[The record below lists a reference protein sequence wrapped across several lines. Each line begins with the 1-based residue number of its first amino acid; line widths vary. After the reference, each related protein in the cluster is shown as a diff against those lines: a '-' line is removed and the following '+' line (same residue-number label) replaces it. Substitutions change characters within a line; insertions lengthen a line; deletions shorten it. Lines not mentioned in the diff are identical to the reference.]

1 MFMTNSSSIFPRV
14 AYVKIVPML
23 ILASSSPR
31 RQFLLNF
38 LGISFQVIPAEVD
51 ESIQDEENPKDYVLR
66 LAHQKSLSIE
76 PPPSSRSV
84 VIAADTAVVDGNQI
98 LGKPASPQEARNMLQ
113 KLRGRSHYV
122 YSGLSVRDTAND
134 NVQTDLCVTE
144 VQMRAYHDSEID
156 NYVASGDPLDKAGAY
171 AIQNYNFNP
180 VQKITGC
187 YTNVVGLPLCHLIEL
202 LGNMGVNTPDEITR
216 GCRTPH
222 GYNCHLADKIQEFS

>member
-1 MFMTNSSSIFPRV
+1 MFSTNSSSLILRT

-23 ILASSSPR
+23 VLASSSPR

-38 LGISFQVIPAEVD
+38 LGISFQVISAEVD
-51 ESIQDEENPKDYVLR
+51 ERIQGDENPKDYVLR
-66 LAHQKSLSIE
+66 LAYQKSLSIE
-76 PPPSSRSV
+76 PPPSKRSI

-98 LGKPASPQEARNMLQ
+98 LGKPASPHEARIMLQ

-122 YSGLSVRDTAND
+122 YSGLAVRDTTND
-134 NVQTDLCVTE
+134 NMLTDLCITE
-144 VQMRAYHDSEID
+144 VQMRAYNDSEIE
-156 NYVASGDPLDKAGAY
+156 NYVASGDPLDKAGAH

-202 LGNMGVNTPDEITR
+202 LGKLGVNTPDEITR
-216 GCRTPH
+216 GCRTPY
-222 GYNCHLADKIQEFS
+222 GYDCCLTDKIQEFS

>member
-1 MFMTNSSSIFPRV
+1 MTNSSSIFPRV

-76 PPPSSRSV
+76 PPPSNRAV

-98 LGKPASPQEARNMLQ
+98 LGKPASPQEAKIMLQ

-122 YSGLSVRDTAND
+122 YSGLSVRDSANH
-134 NVQTDLCVTE
+134 NVLTDLCITE
-144 VQMRAYHDSEID
+144 VQMRAYNDSEID
-156 NYVASGDPLDKAGAY
+156 DYIASGDPLDKAGAY

-187 YTNVVGLPLCHLIEL
+187 YTNVVGLPLCHLIEV
-202 LGNMGVNTPDEITR
+202 LGNLEVNSPEEITR
-216 GCRTPH
+216 GCRT
-222 GYNCHLADKIQEFS
+222 GNSYNCQLADKVQEYR

>member
-1 MFMTNSSSIFPRV
+1 
-14 AYVKIVPML
+14 ML

-38 LGISFQVIPAEVD
+38 LGIRFQVIPADVD
-51 ESIQDEENPKDYVLR
+51 ERIRGMENPKDYVLR

-76 PPPSSRSV
+76 PPPSNRSV
-84 VIAADTAVVDGNQI
+84 VIAADTAVVDGDQI
-98 LGKPASPQEARNMLQ
+98 LGKPASPQEARMMLQ

-134 NVQTDLCVTE
+134 NVLTDLCVTE
-144 VQMRAYHDSEID
+144 VQMRAYNDSEID
-156 NYVASGDPLDKAGAY
+156 DYVATGDPLDKAGAY

-187 YTNVVGLPLCHLIEL
+187 YTNVVGLPLCHLVEV
-202 LGNMGVNTPDEITR
+202 LGNLEINTPDEITR
-216 GCRTPH
+216 GCRTH
-222 GYNCHLADKIQEFS
+222 NSYNCRLAEIVQEYS

>member
-1 MFMTNSSSIFPRV
+1 
-14 AYVKIVPML
+14 ML

-38 LGISFQVIPAEVD
+38 LGIRFQVIPAEVD
-51 ESIQDEENPKDYVLR
+51 ERIQGMENPKDYVLR

-76 PPPSSRSV
+76 PPPSNRSV

-98 LGKPASPQEARNMLQ
+98 LGKPASPQEARMMLQ

-134 NVQTDLCVTE
+134 NVLTDLCVTE

-156 NYVASGDPLDKAGAY
+156 RYVASGDPLDKAGAY
-171 AIQNYNFNP
+171 AIQNYKFNP
-180 VQKITGC
+180 VQTITGC
-187 YTNVVGLPLCHLIEL
+187 YTNVVGLPLCHLVEV
-202 LGNMGVNTPDEITR
+202 LGNLEINTPDEITR
-216 GCRTPH
+216 GCRTPN
-222 GYNCHLADKIQEFS
+222 GYNCRLAKIIQENSWSLGHKSSSGKY

>member
-1 MFMTNSSSIFPRV
+1 MLRTNSSSIFLRI
-14 AYVKIVPML
+14 AYVKIVLML

-51 ESIQDEENPKDYVLR
+51 ERIQGEENPKDYVLR

-76 PPPSSRSV
+76 PPPSNRSV

-98 LGKPASPQEARNMLQ
+98 LGKPASPHEARIMLQ

-134 NVQTDLCVTE
+134 NMLTDLCVTE

-156 NYVASGDPLDKAGAY
+156 DYVASGDPLDKAGAY
-171 AIQNYNFNP
+171 AIQNYIFNP

-187 YTNVVGLPLCHLIEL
+187 YTNVVGLPLCHLVEL
-202 LGNMGVNTPDEITR
+202 LGNMGVNTPEEITR

-222 GYNCHLADKIQEFS
+222 GYNCRLTDKIQEFS